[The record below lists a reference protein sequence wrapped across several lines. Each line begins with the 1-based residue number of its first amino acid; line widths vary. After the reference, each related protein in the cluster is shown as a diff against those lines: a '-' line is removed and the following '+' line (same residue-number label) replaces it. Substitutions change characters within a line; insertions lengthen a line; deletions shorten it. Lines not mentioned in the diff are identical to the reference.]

1 MADIVLA
8 TINAKWIHPS
18 LALRLLQANLGEL
31 AVKSRILEF
40 ALRQPLEEKVSAIL
54 AEAPRILAFSVSIW
68 NHEATLAL
76 LDALEFH
83 WQVTSKTE
91 SASGT
96 CSRPIIVLGGPE
108 VSYLSESA
116 PLIQKADWVVRGEGE
131 EVFPVLCEHLL
142 WGKNLKSLEPFGSTR
157 GKWIYA
163 RPVSLEEI
171 KSAYHL
177 YTDEDIAR
185 KLIYVEA
192 SRGCPFGCEFCLSS
206 LDRRVRTIPLEQF
219 LLDMDYLFS
228 RGARSFKFLDRTFN
242 LDTERAE
249 KILQFFIERIKPPA
263 YVHFEMVPSRFPD
276 SVRIL
281 LMQFP
286 PETLRLEVGI
296 QTFTPEVA
304 KTIGRPSNPEK
315 EQEALRFLREKTH
328 AIVHADLIAGLP
340 GETLESFAR
349 SFNLLW
355 SARPTEIQLGILK
368 KLPGAPISR
377 HDEPF
382 AMVYDTRP
390 PYEVLETGTMARA
403 ELDALKNFARFWELV
418 VNRGHF
424 DDLVPL
430 LLPESADAF
439 GAFMDLSQHL
449 LGRFGRNWG
458 IDRQELR
465 QALSEWCGG
474 SEGQS

>member
-18 LALRLLQANLGEL
+18 LALRLLQANLGGL
-31 AVKSRILEF
+31 AEKSRILEF
-40 ALRQPLEEKVSAIL
+40 ALRQPQEEKVSALL
-54 AEAPRILAFSVSIW
+54 AETPRILALSVSIW

-76 LDALEFH
+76 LDALESH
-83 WQVTSKTE
+83 WR
-91 SASGT
+91 ADPR
-96 CSRPIIVLGGPE
+96 SRPIIVLGGPE
-108 VSYLSESA
+108 VSYLSEAS
-116 PLIQKADWVVRGEGE
+116 PLIQRADWVIHGEGE
-131 EVFPVLCEHLL
+131 LVFRVLSEHLL
-142 WGKNLKSLEPFGSTR
+142 LGNSLKSLEPYGSTS
-157 GKWIYA
+157 GKWLYA

-206 LDRRVRTIPLEQF
+206 LDRRVRNVPLEQF

-228 RGARSFKFLDRTFN
+228 RGARTFKFLDRTFN
-242 LDTERAE
+242 LDLERAHA
-249 KILQFFIERIKPPA
+249 ILEFFLERIKPPS

-276 SVRIL
+276 NLRTL
-281 LMQFP
+281 LMQFAP
-286 PETLRLEVGI
+286 GTLRLEVGI

-304 KTIGRPSNPEK
+304 KIIGRPSDPEK

-340 GETLESFAR
+340 GETMASFAR

-355 SARPTEIQLGILK
+355 KVRPTEIQLGILK
-368 KLPGAPISR
+368 KLPGAPIAR

-390 PYEVLETGTMARA
+390 PYEVLQTGTMSRA
-403 ELDALKNFARFWELV
+403 ELNVIKNFARFWELV
-418 VNRGHF
+418 VNRGNF

-430 LLPESADAF
+430 ILPASVDAF
-439 GAFMDLSQHL
+439 AFFMELSQHL

-465 QALSEWCGG
+465 RALAEWCGVACDKY
-474 SEGQS
+474 